1 MKSLALTL
9 SAIALTVTTAFAGPY
24 TFDSK
29 KVVKEV
35 IVEDVCNF
43 RDFELQLDGYFAG
56 VAAGRTSGQLINSGV
71 GGGVG
76 LNVIFAKYFGL
87 GAEYTA
93 YSNDGVA
100 EHLIIGNFFLR
111 YPICSLNLAPY
122 AMVGGGAGWDG
133 TSIGYGHV
141 GGGIEWRPLP
151 NVGWFADGRWMYGAP
166 DNFVLMRTGLRF
178 AF

>member
-1 MKSLALTL
+1 MKTLLSMLAVA
-9 SAIALTVTTAFAGPY
+9 AIATGTAFAGPMTY
-24 TFDSK
+24 DK

-43 RDFELQLDGYFAG
+43 RDFEVQLDGYFAG
-56 VAAGRTSGQLINSGV
+56 VASEQSSGGVINSGV

-87 GAEYTA
+87 GLEYTP

-133 TSIGYGHV
+133 ISIGFGHV
-141 GGGIEWRPLP
+141 GGGLEWRPIE
-151 NVGWFADGRWMYGAP
+151 NVGFFADGRWLYGAP
-166 DNFVLMRTGLRF
+166 DNFALMRTGIRL